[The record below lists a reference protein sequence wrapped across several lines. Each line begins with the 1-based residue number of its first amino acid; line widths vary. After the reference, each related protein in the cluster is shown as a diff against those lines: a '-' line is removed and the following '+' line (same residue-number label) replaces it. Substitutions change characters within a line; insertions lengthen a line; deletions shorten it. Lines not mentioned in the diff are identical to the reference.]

1 MRKESFGR
9 TGVSSVTR
17 TWPGMTISDESNRL
31 RDVFFLSG
39 WSSSSAAITPGPGS
53 TPGICEQPSRCRA
66 DPDARVWS
74 GRSFD
79 CLRAD
84 DNVKFRLNCL
94 ATTAA
99 YRSNRVSA
107 LRRSL
112 SGQDTSGCPLVCKG
126 FKVSRARAWAL
137 RYSNS
142 NRRRR
147 RWKTLKLKD
156 VPDSYGLERT
166 LIDHGSRYLKGPNSD
181 RTCRLVRPRKTGS
194 AILNGF
200 EVASR
205 LKPLSL
211 GGQNMGRRHHPCNC
225 LPASGKDD
233 D

>member
-1 MRKESFGR
+1 MRKESFGG

-31 RDVFFLSG
+31 RDVFSYPVGPRLRLQSHLALDPRQEFANSLPVAAPIQMHEFGQVVALTACELTTTSN
-39 WSSSSAAITPGPGS
+39 SAS
-53 TPGICEQPSRCRA
+53 T
-66 DPDARVWS
+66 
-74 GRSFD
+74 
-79 CLRAD
+79 
-84 DNVKFRLNCL
+84 
-94 ATTAA
+94 TTAA

-211 GGQNMGRRHHPCNC
+211 GGQIMGRRHHPCNC